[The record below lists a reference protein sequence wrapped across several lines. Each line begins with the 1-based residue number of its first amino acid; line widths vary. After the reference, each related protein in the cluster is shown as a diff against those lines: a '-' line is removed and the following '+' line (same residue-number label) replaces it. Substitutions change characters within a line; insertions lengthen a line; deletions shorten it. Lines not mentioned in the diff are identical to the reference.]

1 MTLSLKTVHVMYM
14 AALLSLSVTQ
24 VSAAI
29 NGTYFSHKNWE
40 VACDNTGTCRA
51 VGYQADDHAPAAV
64 LLTRQAGANTAT
76 QVALSFDPE
85 VSRPIGVELW
95 IGQRKV
101 THIRFTE
108 DIGRLSSQHA
118 NLVLNAIKNDQ
129 PVSLRAGQ
137 QQWRISGSGAHAVM
151 LKMDDVQKRTAT
163 TSALLKT
170 GQKPV
175 THVLAAQAKPKIQI
189 PRIISQSYS
198 IARQSPQG
206 QQLIKMLRQS
216 TSAEQCGFLHGNNQQ
231 ADQIQ
236 VFNLNAQ
243 TRLVQIP
250 CWMAAYNS
258 GDGFWLMDTELKKVK
273 QRVTT
278 SAQTFEAGQI
288 YASQRGRGIGDC
300 GSENRWAWNGQT
312 FVPSYAAKSTLC
324 KGFIRGIWDLPTY
337 VSDVV
342 KSK

>member
-85 VSRPIGVELW
+85 VNRPIGMELW
-95 IGQRKV
+95 IGQRKI

-258 GDGFWLMDTELKKVK
+258 GDGFWLMDAELKRSSNGSLHRHK
-273 QRVTT
+273 
-278 SAQTFEAGQI
+278 I
-288 YASQRGRGIGDC
+288 LSQ
-300 GSENRWAWNGQT
+300 
-312 FVPSYAAKSTLC
+312 
-324 KGFIRGIWDLPTY
+324 
-337 VSDVV
+337 V
-342 KSK
+342 KSMPVNVAEGLAIVAVRIDGHGMVRHLYRAMQPKAPYAKASSEEYGIYRPMCPMW